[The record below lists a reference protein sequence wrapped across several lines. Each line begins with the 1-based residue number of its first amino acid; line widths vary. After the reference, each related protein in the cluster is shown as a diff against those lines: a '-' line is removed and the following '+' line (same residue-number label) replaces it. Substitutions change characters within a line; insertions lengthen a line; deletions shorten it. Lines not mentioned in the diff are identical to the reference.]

1 MNKADL
7 VAAVHARHPDPMTPG
22 EAVAAVLNAVA
33 AALADGDD
41 VSVTG
46 MGRFRVVERRARKG
60 RNPRTGESVDIGPR
74 KVVVFQPGTALA
86 RAVAEGRLPDRPIT
100 VRKPARG

>member
-41 VSVTG
+41 V
-46 MGRFRVVERRARKG
+46 
-60 RNPRTGESVDIGPR
+60 
-74 KVVVFQPGTALA
+74 QPGTALA